1 MDDTIVKSDWKD
13 GWFVRMGKNENNVN
27 EATNEEHENE
37 QTIKS
42 FIWLSE
48 YLAKIKKTSL
58 TDLSCDNCGSWFSS
72 ETKVAL

>member
-1 MDDTIVKSDWKD
+1 MDGLC
-13 GWFVRMGKNENNVN
+13 GWEKMKTVCMKQRKKNTQMNQRLN
-27 EATNEEHENE
+27 E
-37 QTIKS
+37 

-48 YLAKIKKTSL
+48 YLSQIKKTSL